1 MVRKPIGAK
10 ALVLFAFP
18 LYESIPPGN
27 SIPVALRRAKIVSK
41 AVGIGNAGF
50 LGCGPLKRTSPL
62 PFSPQTLFW
71 PLGPLTLAKAD
82 ARTAAVLVDEFDAGQ
97 SEDQSY

>member
-1 MVRKPIGAK
+1 VRITAAISGVLLDHNLLYVYKDKTTTVLVRKPIGAK

-18 LYESIPPGN
+18 LYESIPLGN
-27 SIPVALRRAKIVSK
+27 SILVALRRATIVSK

-71 PLGPLTLAKAD
+71 PLGPL
-82 ARTAAVLVDEFDAGQ
+82 
-97 SEDQSY
+97 